1 MCENKYFRNFILA
14 THAHAGGHGLE
25 TIPASGQLSKRS
37 AEHYLMSLYR
47 FFKKQS
53 PEVPSPNGPLSRS
66 PHLLQLKTP
75 TQQSS
80 NVQIAVIKLPRSR
93 GERTSSLPPKPKQP
107 LLSTPSYM
115 EIRLLSVITLTAKGS
130 EMLPVSLWHGNSSSK
145 TELQT
150 FEEVLIILT
159 FQV

>member
-1 MCENKYFRNFILA
+1 MA
-14 THAHAGGHGLE
+14 
-25 TIPASGQLSKRS
+25 
-37 AEHYLMSLYR
+37 LYR

-66 PHLLQLKTP
+66 LSPATIKDA
-75 TQQSS
+75 
-80 NVQIAVIKLPRSR
+80 NAAVKQCADRSYQAVPRSR

-150 FEEVLIILT
+150 SLPPVDMVAPYHGLHREGRTIHGSTFSRRSTCKIGCGLKAAVRTVLRAT
-159 FQV
+159 RKC